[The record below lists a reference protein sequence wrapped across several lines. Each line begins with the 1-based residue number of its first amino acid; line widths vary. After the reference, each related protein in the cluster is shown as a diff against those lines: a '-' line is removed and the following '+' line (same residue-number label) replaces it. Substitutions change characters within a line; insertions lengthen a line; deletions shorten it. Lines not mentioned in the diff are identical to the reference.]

1 MQQPPFLPVPR
12 VPAGYYMKLPFPEPR
27 HSTRAS
33 NNDVCPACR
42 RETQLSFHHL
52 IPRKAHRRRFFRK
65 HYSRAQLA
73 LGIYVCRLCHDGIHD
88 RFDEMTIAKQ
98 LSDPGTLLREPKLQT
113 HFAWVARQ
121 KQA

>member
-1 MQQPPFLPVPR
+1 MKWPV
-12 VPAGYYMKLPFPEPR
+12 PEPR
-27 HSTRAS
+27 HASRAS
-33 NNDVCPACR
+33 IKDVCPACR
-42 RETQLSFHHL
+42 RKTQLSFHHL
-52 IPRKAHRRRFFRK
+52 IPRKAQRRRFFRK

-88 RFDEMTIAKQ
+88 RFDEITLAKQ
-98 LSDPGTLLREPKLQT
+98 FREPGRLLLEPRLQT